1 MADSPVPVQG
11 MFSGKAWRVER
22 FGTPPEAVRL
32 QDMTWEE
39 PKPGQ
44 VLIRVRTAGAGFPDL
59 WMATGRFPLLGD
71 PPFGLGEEATGEV
84 VAVPPGSRFAPG
96 LPRHGNHRVPGG
108 VGLIRAVHISA

>member
-1 MADSPVPVQG
+1 
-11 MFSGKAWRVER
+11 MFSRKAWRVER
-22 FGTPPEAVRL
+22 FGTPREAVRL

-44 VLIRVRTAGAGFPDL
+44 VLIRVRTAGTGFPDL
-59 WMATGRFPLLGD
+59 LRATGRFPLLGD

-96 LPRHGNHRVPGG
+96 DRVTRITGFLEGWGG
-108 VGLIRAVHISA
+108 

>member
-1 MADSPVPVQG
+1 
-11 MFSGKAWRVER
+11 
-22 FGTPPEAVRL
+22 
-32 QDMTWEE
+32 MTWEE

-59 WMATGRFPLLGD
+59 LMATGRFPLLGD

-96 LPRHGNHRVPGG
+96 DRVTGITGFLGGGADTRSTHICVRCRPSGCPR
-108 VGLIRAVHISA
+108 A